1 MQYEEAVKT
10 LLDANVIS
18 GVALFAVALLALFL
32 LVGQAVKMW
41 KELFHKPK
49 QDEVDS
55 YAQHIKDSEE
65 RFKREERHIA
75 ENHDNIMDL
84 REGLRVNCIANIA
97 LLNHAIHNGNTGEME
112 DALKELNGYLI
123 NRK

>member
-41 KELFHKPK
+41 KELFRKPK
-49 QDEVDS
+49 QDEADS

>member
-1 MQYEEAVKT
+1 MQYKETVET
-10 LLDANVIS
+10 LLDANAAS
-18 GVALFAVALLALFL
+18 GFLLFAIAAIALFMF
-32 LVGQAVKMW
+32 VGQAIKMW
-41 KELFHKPK
+41 KELFRKPK
-49 QDEVDS
+49 QDEIDS
-55 YAQHIKDSEE
+55 YAQHLKDSEE